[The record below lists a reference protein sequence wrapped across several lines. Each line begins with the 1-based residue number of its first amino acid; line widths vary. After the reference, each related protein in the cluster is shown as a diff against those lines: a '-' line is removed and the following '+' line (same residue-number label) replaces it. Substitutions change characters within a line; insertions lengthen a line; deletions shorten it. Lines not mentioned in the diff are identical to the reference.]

1 MKLTV
6 HRLLEYAEQTPV
18 IPAVKD
24 EAGLHAVGSSESKIV
39 FILYGNILTIGD
51 IVEQIHAMG
60 KKAIVHADLVS
71 GLSSREIAADFI
83 AKNTG
88 ADGLISTKP
97 PVIRRAHELG
107 LFTIQRFFLLDS
119 MALSNLR
126 LQVAQTQPD
135 VVEVLPAGISKVIRL
150 LRHEIGENL
159 IAGGLIL
166 DKEDVIAALSAGAAA
181 VSTTNP
187 ALWNL

>member
-1 MKLTV
+1 
-6 HRLLEYAEQTPV
+6 
-18 IPAVKD
+18 
-24 EAGLHAVGSSESKIV
+24 
-39 FILYGNILTIGD
+39 
-51 IVEQIHAMG
+51 
-60 KKAIVHADLVS
+60 
-71 GLSSREIAADFI
+71 
-83 AKNTG
+83 
-88 ADGLISTKP
+88 
-97 PVIRRAHELG
+97 
-107 LFTIQRFFLLDS
+107 